1 MIKNTLSV
9 LIFLIIMLFF
19 FLIFNTYFSNNQQKK
34 INKNRSIISKKI
46 QNNIYE
52 LPVLINDT
60 YNVIKFNSGF
70 ENENNK
76 IERNFWK
83 LFKKND

>member
-1 MIKNTLSV
+1 
-9 LIFLIIMLFF
+9 MLFF

-34 INKNRSIISKKI
+34 INKNRAIISKKI